1 MAFWDDLTL
10 LWSLSTMD
18 EEQIWQHLYT
28 PGHSLGLLGNLANVS
43 SAFTLV
49 TWMYIQVTEKTS
61 TTT

>member
-1 MAFWDDLTL
+1 
-10 LWSLSTMD
+10 MD